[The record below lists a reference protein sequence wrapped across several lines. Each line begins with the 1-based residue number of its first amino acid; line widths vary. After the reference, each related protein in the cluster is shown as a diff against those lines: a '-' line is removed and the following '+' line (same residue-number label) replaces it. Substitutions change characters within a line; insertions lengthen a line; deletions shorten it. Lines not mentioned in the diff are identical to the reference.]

1 MHCGCATDGACNTI
15 RCHLSGMKDL
25 KVSGC
30 TDLTKSRTLK
40 THLIFLTPP
49 VVWAAFSCIR
59 DDNCRRQA
67 CLLKNLGSRR
77 AFSSC
82 ESPSYSLVAFLE
94 ARFMRL
100 QSAGLTYR

>member
-1 MHCGCATDGACNTI
+1 MHCGCATDGTCNTV

-49 VVWAAFSCIR
+49 VVWAAFFCIR

-67 CLLKNLGSRR
+67 VNTQNPCRGILSVTAIFHQSSIRQSNTNPPLVFRNTPSP
-77 AFSSC
+77 AF
-82 ESPSYSLVAFLE
+82 
-94 ARFMRL
+94 
-100 QSAGLTYR
+100 